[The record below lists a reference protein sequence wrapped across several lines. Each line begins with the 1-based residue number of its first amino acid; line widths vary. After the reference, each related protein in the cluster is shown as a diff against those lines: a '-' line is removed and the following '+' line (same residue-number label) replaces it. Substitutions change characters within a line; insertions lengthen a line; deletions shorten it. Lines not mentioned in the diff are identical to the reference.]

1 MADTKKTGSFKGK
14 SNKLGHGGRAAQMK
28 AAGVPG
34 GVIGAIARKR
44 GQPSAA
50 RITTGVNAVA
60 EYIDSTSDER
70 IEIDPVR
77 HQYRI
82 LTNVEK
88 KAMTHIK
95 DMGLGLIRAIEAN
108 VQSSR
113 ESLIAVEKVEE
124 AIMWA
129 IKGLTK

>member
-1 MADTKKTGSFKGK
+1 M
-14 SNKLGHGGRAAQMK
+14 
-28 AAGVPG
+28 
-34 GVIGAIARKR
+34 
-44 GQPSAA
+44 
-50 RITTGVNAVA
+50 A
-60 EYIDSTSDER
+60 EYIDSASDER

-129 IKGLTK
+129 VKGLTK